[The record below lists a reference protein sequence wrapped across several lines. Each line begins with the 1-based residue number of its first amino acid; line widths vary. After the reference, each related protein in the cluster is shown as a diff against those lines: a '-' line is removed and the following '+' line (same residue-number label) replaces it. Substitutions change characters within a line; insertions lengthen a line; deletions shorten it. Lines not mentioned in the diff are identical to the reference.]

1 MARAQLEQMIHY
13 AESATCRRSFLLN
26 YFGEVFVPV
35 NEMNCGACDN
45 CLNPRET
52 WDGTVAAQKF
62 LSCVYRIKE
71 RSGFGVGINHV
82 VEVLS
87 GADTEKI
94 RKWGHNTLSTY
105 GIGTGHSRAEWAAI
119 ARELVRLGY
128 LRQNPDKFQ
137 ILELTA
143 EGAAVLKK
151 RQKVMLTRSVATV
164 EPAKH
169 RAGEIACDELLFETL
184 RQLRK
189 QLADERSVP
198 PYIIFSDVAL
208 RQMAR
213 YYPQNGAEFARISG
227 VGEKKL
233 REFGDVFIAEIDQ
246 HLQTH
251 PRQIFADDSFA
262 VSRESA
268 RPGMTATVCESLNL
282 FRQGRSVEEIA
293 TVRQLV
299 PNTIYGHL
307 AAAIEAGEPFS
318 VNQIL
323 DPEAQRQ
330 IAAAFERHGFANL
343 TGAVESL
350 GGRYL
355 HGQLRVYRAL
365 AQRTAKAR

>member
-1 MARAQLEQMIHY
+1 MGINKPNVRFVIHYDLPKNIEGYYQETGRAGRDGLPSECWLLFSPGDRVKQSQFIDEKPDPKEREMARAQLEQMIHY
-13 AESATCRRSFLLN
+13 AEGATCRRSFLLN
-26 YFGEVFVPV
+26 YFGEAFVPV

-71 RSGFGVGINHV
+71 RSGFGVGINHL

-94 RKWGHNTLSTY
+94 RKWRHNTLSTY

-198 PYIIFSDVAL
+198 RIIFSTSPCGRWPDITQETA
-208 RQMAR
+208 
-213 YYPQNGAEFARISG
+213 PS
-227 VGEKKL
+227 
-233 REFGDVFIAEIDQ
+233 
-246 HLQTH
+246 
-251 PRQIFADDSFA
+251 
-262 VSRESA
+262 SRESA
-268 RPGMTATVCESLNL
+268 VLERRSFASSAMCLSPRLISTCKRTRVRSLPTIHLPFPGN
-282 FRQGRSVEEIA
+282 
-293 TVRQLV
+293 
-299 PNTIYGHL
+299 PPDL
-307 AAAIEAGEPFS
+307 A
-318 VNQIL
+318 
-323 DPEAQRQ
+323 
-330 IAAAFERHGFANL
+330 
-343 TGAVESL
+343 
-350 GGRYL
+350 
-355 HGQLRVYRAL
+355 
-365 AQRTAKAR
+365 